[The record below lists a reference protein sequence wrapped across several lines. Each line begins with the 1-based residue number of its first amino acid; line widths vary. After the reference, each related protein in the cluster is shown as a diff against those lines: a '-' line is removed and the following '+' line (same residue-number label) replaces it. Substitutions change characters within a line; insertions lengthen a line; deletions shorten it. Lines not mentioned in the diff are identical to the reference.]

1 MEKIT
6 KGAVKNGESKRETA
20 AEAGG
25 GESEFL
31 LGGICYRCSSLRTLM
46 GMDLDLV

>member
-6 KGAVKNGESKRETA
+6 KGAVKNGESRREM

-25 GESEFL
+25 ENQSFIFFL
-31 LGGICYRCSSLRTLM
+31 VVVVVFVAVVVL
-46 GMDLDLV
+46 